1 MRRVDGT
8 TSDIVL
14 AEQRYI
20 AITTG
25 LFVWCLEVW
34 RYGGAGGFN
43 LRLTEPTG
51 FKGVNDRTVQFYSA
65 VQMTVKIL
73 ISTICLQ
80 CHYFTASLGA
90 AVPRLI
96 ELTCHRLQLPFVIT
110 KLTGSSPI
118 SSLIGKHWSSE
129 YCHVLLL

>member
-1 MRRVDGT
+1 M
-8 TSDIVL
+8 L
-14 AEQRYI
+14 AEQRCI

-25 LFVWCLEVW
+25 LFGWCLEVW

-73 ISTICLQ
+73 ISTICL
-80 CHYFTASLGA
+80 HLD
-90 AVPRLI
+90 AVPLFHCI
-96 ELTCHRLQLPFVIT
+96 PGC
-110 KLTGSSPI
+110 SSAQTYRINMPPDTAAI
-118 SSLIGKHWSSE
+118 RNNQTDWFQSQQFYDWEAL
-129 YCHVLLL
+129 VQ